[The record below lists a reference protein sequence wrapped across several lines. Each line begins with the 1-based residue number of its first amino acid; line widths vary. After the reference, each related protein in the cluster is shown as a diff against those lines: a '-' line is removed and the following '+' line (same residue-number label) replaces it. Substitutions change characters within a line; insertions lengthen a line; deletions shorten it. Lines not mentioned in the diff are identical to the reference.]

1 MNLTTNRVPLSV
13 IAVAALC
20 LLLAAVWW
28 LSAGPLASS
37 PDDEVARRM
46 PYDSQAAVKKA
57 SLWAERLEKDPKGG
71 ALEANHLAASY
82 LALQREKGRVQ
93 YAREAE
99 AAARRSLAI
108 RTAGNYEALRLL
120 ASSLLSQHRF
130 EEALETA
137 KQAAALT
144 GAGNRLLAQMHLDLG
159 NYDLAAKALSTLAPD
174 SLSLPERDLNARML
188 TAQLLTVR
196 GYDEQA
202 FDLIQAAREVV
213 DALPSMPHEN
223 VGWYRTMVCHHL
235 VDHGD
240 LEAGEQAC
248 QAALDVFP
256 QDYRAMTGL
265 AEVAAYREDHEGVID
280 WAERVLAVSPENPEA
295 LRLLIEA
302 YRAQDEP
309 QKAEAY
315 ASDLEALYR
324 AAPRLYGRHWALY
337 LADEGQ
343 RLDEALQIIREDLTH
358 RHDSGAYDAL
368 AWVLYQQ
375 GHYDEA
381 EAAMQKALDQGT
393 RDAGFFHH
401 AGMIARAQD
410 RPDEAAAWFSK
421 AQAVNPYQ
429 PAAP

>member
-1 MNLTTNRVPLSV
+1 MDRITNRVSLSI
-13 IAVAALC
+13 IAVVALC
-20 LLLAAVWW
+20 LLLAGGWW
-28 LSAGPLASS
+28 LFAGSSSSSLA
-37 PDDEVARRM
+37 DEAAQRM
-46 PYDSQAAVKKA
+46 PYDAQATVKKA
-57 SLWAERLEKDPKGG
+57 SLWAERLERDPEGG

-82 LALQREKGRVQ
+82 LALQRERGRVE
-93 YAREAE
+93 YAHKAE

-144 GAGNRLLAQMHLDLG
+144 GAGNRLLAQVHLDLG
-159 NYDLAAKALSTLAPD
+159 NYDRAAEALGALTPD
-174 SLSLPERDLNARML
+174 SVSLPRRDLNARML
-188 TAQLLTVR
+188 TAQLLMAR
-196 GYDEQA
+196 GYNEQA
-202 FDLIQAAREVV
+202 FDLLQAARKVA
-213 DALPSMPHEN
+213 DASPSMPHEN

-235 VDHGD
+235 VDHGK

-248 QAALDVFP
+248 QAALEVFP

-280 WAERVLAVSPENPEA
+280 WAGRALAASPENPEA
-295 LRLLIEA
+295 LRLLIDA
-302 YRAQDEP
+302 HRAQDQP
-309 QKAEAY
+309 QRAAAY
-315 ASDLEALYR
+315 ADRLEQLYR
-324 AAPRLYGRHWALY
+324 ADPRLYGRHWSLY

-343 RLDEALQIIREDLTH
+343 RLDEALQIARKDLMR

-375 GHYDEA
+375 GRYDGA
-381 EAAMQKALDQGT
+381 EAAMQKALAEGA

-410 RPDEAAAWFSK
+410 RPDEATAWFGK
-421 AQAVNPYQ
+421 AQAVNPY
-429 PAAP
+429 